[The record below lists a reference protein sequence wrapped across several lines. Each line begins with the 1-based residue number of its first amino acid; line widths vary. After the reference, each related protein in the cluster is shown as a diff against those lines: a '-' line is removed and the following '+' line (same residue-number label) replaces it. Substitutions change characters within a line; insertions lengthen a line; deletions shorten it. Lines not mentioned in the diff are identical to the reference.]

1 MMDFLLKKKKTILA
15 VSLILVAVSVAS
27 ISIFGFKLGIDFTS
41 GSLWQIKM
49 TDVDDAEIR
58 DFFNEELGIEE
69 INISIDRAENVY
81 ALSFR
86 EITEEERQDFLAAL
100 REKFGNVEDVE
111 FSTISPSI
119 SSELK
124 NKAYLAMTIVL
135 LGISLY
141 IAYVFRNVSEP
152 IKSWKYGL
160 ITLITLF
167 HDVAIPAGLF
177 AILGKLQGVAID
189 INFIVAMLFV
199 MGFSVHDTIVVFDR
213 VRENLSLAKEARKK
227 ILLPE
232 IVDTSI
238 KETLA
243 RSINTSLTLVL
254 VLIVLFFFGPVGTKM
269 FVLAI
274 LVGSV
279 AGAYSS
285 IFFASPL
292 LILADRTNRNP
303 QKQL

>member
-1 MMDFLLKKKKTILA
+1 MMDFLLKKKKTILV
-15 VSLILVAVSVAS
+15 VSIALILISAVS
-27 ISIFGFKLGIDFTS
+27 ISILGFKLGIDFTS
-41 GSLWQIKM
+41 GSLWQVKM
-49 TDVDDAEIR
+49 QNVSDAELR
-58 DFFNEELGIEE
+58 NYFKEEFDIEE
-69 INISIDRAENVY
+69 INISIDQAENVY

-86 EITEEERQDFLAAL
+86 EVTEEERQDMLGAL
-100 REKFGNVEDVE
+100 RNKFGEVEDVE

-124 NKAYLAMTIVL
+124 NKAYVAMALVL
-135 LGISLY
+135 IGISLY

-160 ITLITLF
+160 ITLITLA
-167 HDVAIPAGLF
+167 HDVIIPAGLF
-177 AILGKLQGVAID
+177 SVLGKVNGVAID

-213 VRENLSLAKEARKK
+213 IRENLAGAKEAGRR
-227 ILLPE
+227 IILPE

-238 KETLA
+238 KETVV
-243 RSINTSLTLVL
+243 RSVNTSLTLVL
-254 VLIVLFFFGPVGTKM
+254 VLLVLFFLGPVSTKM

-274 LVGSV
+274 LVGSI

-292 LILADRTNRNP
+292 LILAERSS
-303 QKQL
+303 KIHS

>member
-1 MMDFLLKKKKTILA
+1 MMDFLLKKKKTILV
-15 VSLILVAVSVAS
+15 VSIALILISAVS
-27 ISIFGFKLGIDFTS
+27 ISILGFKLGIDFTS
-41 GSLWQIKM
+41 GSLWQVKM
-49 TDVDDAEIR
+49 QNVSDAELR
-58 DFFNEELGIEE
+58 NYFKEEFDIEE
-69 INISIDRAENVY
+69 INISIDQAENVY

-86 EITEEERQDFLAAL
+86 EVTEEERQDMLGAL
-100 REKFGNVEDVE
+100 RNKFGEVEDVE

-124 NKAYLAMTIVL
+124 NKAYVAMALVL
-135 LGISLY
+135 IGISLY

-160 ITLITLF
+160 ITLITLA
-167 HDVAIPAGLF
+167 HDVIIPAGLF
-177 AILGKLQGVAID
+177 SVLGKVNGVAID

-213 VRENLSLAKEARKK
+213 IRENLAGAKEAGRR
-227 ILLPE
+227 IILPE

-238 KETLA
+238 KETVV
-243 RSINTSLTLVL
+243 RSVNTSLTLVL
-254 VLIVLFFFGPVGTKM
+254 VLLVLFFLGPVSTKM

-274 LVGSV
+274 LVGSI

-292 LILADRTNRNP
+292 LILAERSSRIHS
-303 QKQL
+303 